1 MIVDADAG
9 RYANNYDER
18 IAECTCCGELS
29 GNGMDPINRSKGYA
43 SCHRTDD
50 HYRHLRIKSTIGMLM
65 EFNIGRT

>member
-1 MIVDADAG
+1 
-9 RYANNYDER
+9 
-18 IAECTCCGELS
+18 LS